1 MHTPRGT
8 EINARLVDPYPSY
21 RGKSQGRGDP
31 VRYKFVDFAEARRV
45 VEVLAPSPLAGGK
58 PRSPFSSDPTPMST
72 FDKGE
77 GTRLSK
83 RRNSIVEILQN
94 PATNTQLEQDVKDL
108 GMLFRFLLAERIP
121 QIKSELDELVEG
133 MAKGVFHSVDEARR
147 EYEDLVERWSQGEAE
162 RDWGV
167 SGFGRELDI
176 GVAEDGGY
184 GREDELGRVR
194 GVLSSRAR
202 P

>member
-1 MHTPRGT
+1 
-8 EINARLVDPYPSY
+8 
-21 RGKSQGRGDP
+21 
-31 VRYKFVDFAEARRV
+31 
-45 VEVLAPSPLAGGK
+45 
-58 PRSPFSSDPTPMST
+58 MST